1 MDARKQPIL
10 VETKTFIL
18 KEALVDSDGE
28 SVWFITDSQNKNI
41 SFCVHCQFSGSIY
54 ISFFKGL
61 HYNNDFVIEAL
72 KELLKILL
80 EKYHIITIIF
90 IIKINR

>member
-41 SFCVHCQFSGSIY
+41 SF
-54 ISFFKGL
+54 
-61 HYNNDFVIEAL
+61 
-72 KELLKILL
+72 
-80 EKYHIITIIF
+80 
-90 IIKINR
+90 

>member
-41 SFCVHCQFSGSIY
+41 SFFIG
-54 ISFFKGL
+54 GL
-61 HYNNDFVIEAL
+61 HGWD
-72 KELLKILL
+72 ILS
-80 EKYHIITIIF
+80 IA
-90 IIKINR
+90 

>member
-18 KEALVDSDGE
+18 KEAIVDSDGE

-41 SFCVHCQFSGSIY
+41 SFRVNCQINCSIY
-54 ISFFKGL
+54 ISFFK
-61 HYNNDFVIEAL
+61 
-72 KELLKILL
+72 
-80 EKYHIITIIF
+80 
-90 IIKINR
+90 

>member
-54 ISFFKGL
+54 IFVPISIIL
-61 HYNNDFVIEAL
+61 SIDDFVTTQFTCSSFKNVPSL
-72 KELLKILL
+72 S
-80 EKYHIITIIF
+80 
-90 IIKINR
+90 